1 MTSNETLVC
10 CTKTKHRR
18 LMAEDWVY
26 KLTADSVRLKNKLN
40 GYTLAT
46 EVLVSLSVLAAPR
59 VMFVSDTRKL
69 FINTQFSWDICYL

>member
-1 MTSNETLVC
+1 
-10 CTKTKHRR
+10 
-18 LMAEDWVY
+18 MAEDWVY
-26 KLTADSVRLKNKLN
+26 KLKADSVCLKNKLN

-69 FINTQFSWDICYL
+69 FVNTHFSWDICYL

>member
-1 MTSNETLVC
+1 
-10 CTKTKHRR
+10 
-18 LMAEDWVY
+18 MAEDWVY
-26 KLTADSVRLKNKLN
+26 KLKADSVRLKNKLN